1 MELGKRIEKMTELLE
16 DVLETINHI
25 EQQISLY
32 LLSMLLKEKIVEP
45 ISPED
50 YE

>member
-16 DVLETINHI
+16 DVLEAINHI
-25 EQQISLY
+25 DQQISLY

-45 ISPED
+45 ISPDD